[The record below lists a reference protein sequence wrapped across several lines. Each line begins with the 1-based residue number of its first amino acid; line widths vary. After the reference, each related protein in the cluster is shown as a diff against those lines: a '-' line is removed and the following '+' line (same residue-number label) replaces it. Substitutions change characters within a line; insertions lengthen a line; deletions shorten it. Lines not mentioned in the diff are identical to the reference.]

1 MMKEQTKTGRNKRT
15 KKLVLVTIL
24 DCVKDTTVNNVKMF
38 ERERGREKGR
48 ERGRERGER
57 ER

>member
-1 MMKEQTKTGRNKRT
+1 MKEQTKTGRNKRT